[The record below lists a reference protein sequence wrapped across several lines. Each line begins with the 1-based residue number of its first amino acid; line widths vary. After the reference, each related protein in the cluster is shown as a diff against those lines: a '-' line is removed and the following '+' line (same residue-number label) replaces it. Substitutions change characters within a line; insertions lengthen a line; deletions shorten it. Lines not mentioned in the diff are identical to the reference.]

1 MKNMKNIIK
10 SSVILFLLF
19 GFVSCGNLF
28 SGREKDS
35 STSKTTLKIEVQDTS
50 LARTIYPDS
59 KDTSFITN
67 FVVTCTR
74 DGFDKKEQTA
84 SSSQEL
90 GSMVFEFADGEEG
103 EWNITLQASYKVGT
117 GSNAQTVSFSDTK
130 SVSIQKNTTNKV
142 SFVLKNTDF
151 EYGGLN
157 VTVNFADKTDAVTS
171 VYLHLDKCDG
181 TNFDTID
188 EIDITT
194 FETTAEGKS
203 FTYSRDISDTQTRLD
218 SGYYHLEITFLSGTD
233 SLNYMSY
240 FVRIVNGLTTTAT
253 LDIAVNQIFD
263 IEYEFYAAGTKLTV
277 ASGET
282 FPEGVEL
289 DGASLLPT
297 KYSTRGTELPALK
310 LQDYGFDGWYDA
322 PTGGN
327 LITKLSGFPETGT
340 SKKVYARFFKP
351 EVIVSSDSTVNP
363 DYTSINEAIVAIRQ
377 YAKERN
383 SKNIDWKIK
392 VRGTLTG
399 KQIVNKTALDYN
411 DAGSS
416 DPHAASITIE
426 GYTPPAEGSDP
437 TDTIDAGLT
446 TQTDEGVVI
455 YITAGVPVIFK
466 NIKITGGNDTNSASY
481 PKGGGIY
488 IGPGTNVTFG
498 DGVLLT
504 GNSAPEGSGIYAMD
518 DFTIGGSA
526 RLDTGND
533 IYLGKDSN
541 GDLISFTISSS
552 LTKVN
557 TSNKITITPSVYK
570 NGSHLMYLSGS
581 GITDA
586 QKAAEY
592 EKFEIP
598 QQQGVTNYF
607 WHVNSKGYLSKYNN
621 SADGSDYVD
630 LELPSGTLWSVKNY
644 GQTDSVSG
652 AKGDWNNLDY
662 GNKIRHPNEPTWGE
676 EWSIASTEEWNELI
690 TECYWES
697 SSRLQT
703 SGGNGYWEYYVYK
716 AKDPADKGKVGP
728 YSEQTTSYDPEVD
741 LCIPIIRCEGDGAGK
756 ACYYWPQVFVDST
769 SGPTKDVTPIVSF
782 YYSSA
787 PTTNATWSDYT
798 TNENVYFR
806 LVINNKRTLCV
817 TTSGN
822 DDQTVSGRNTA
833 NALASI
839 PGAIARISEAET
851 NSTNHGTIDW
861 EILVFG
867 DVTVPTLDKDN
878 IASIGAKS
886 ITAYKVDSSTNQK
899 KALFRYRVTPAGNVE
914 EDFVEVAGM
923 TISSAV
929 QDSSVFKDGRTLQI
943 NDFYMCDH
951 EVTQKEWQRVMGD
964 IPRVMKSDPVEEDPD
979 YAYEIGDNYPV
990 QCVSWYQAIVYCSL
1004 LSVMEHLDCAYSIS
1018 GVDWE
1023 DFDLANIPTARST
1036 AWDKVTVNMNA
1047 NGYRLPTEVE
1057 WEYAARGGKRLETY
1071 KFPGSNDYTKVAWLQ
1086 QNSDYKAHIV
1096 KEDKTS
1102 GIDSANSLGIY
1113 DLCGNVN
1120 EWCWDIYIA
1129 TVSTNHPIT
1138 GPSYNDVTTIQ
1149 RAKRGGGWDSSG
1161 GGTDATLYR
1170 HTSSSSPYE
1179 SKGNQRISGTSDH
1192 WYFGYGFRVVRTAT
1206 VQ

>member
-10 SSVILFLLF
+10 SSIILFLLF

-74 DGFDKKEQTA
+74 DGFTTKTQTA

-90 GSMVFEFADGEEG
+90 GSIVFEFADGEEG

-130 SVSIQKNTTNKV
+130 SVTIQKNTTNKV

-194 FETTAEGKS
+194 FETTTDGKS

-218 SGYYHLEITFLSGTD
+218 SGYYYLAITFLSGTD
-233 SLNYMSY
+233 SLNYMTY

-289 DGASLLPT
+289 DGATLLPT

-327 LITKLSGFPETGT
+327 LITKLSGFPASGT

-498 DGVLLT
+498 DGVLIT

-518 DFTIGGSA
+518 NFTIGGSA

-541 GDLISFTISSS
+541 NNISAFTISSH
-552 LTKVN
+552 LTKADTN
-557 TSNKITITPSVYK
+557 NKIKITPFEYSNYA
-570 NGSHLMYLSGS
+570 SLMYSGDGVKLSEEYIFFEVTPQSGS
-581 GITDA
+581 D
-586 QKAAEY
+586 Y
-592 EKFEIP
+592 EWRIKP
-598 QQQGVTNYF
+598 NGTLTHYD
-607 WHVNSKGYLSKYNN
+607 Y
-621 SADGSDYVD
+621 SADGHDYVD
-630 LELPSGTLWSVKNY
+630 LGLPSGTLWSTVNY
-644 GQTDSVSG
+644 GDRTYSTG
-652 AKGDWNNLDY
+652 TTTYGTKIDWTTLDY
-662 GNKIRHPNEPTWGE
+662 GGGTHQYSDPAWGA
-676 EWSIASTEEWNELI
+676 EWSIASVEEWQELLD
-690 TECYWES
+690 ECYWDLVSNDFRTS
-697 SSRLQT
+697 SEICT
-703 SGGNGYWEYYVYK
+703 VYYVYK
-716 AKDPADKGKVGP
+716 TKNDADKGKIHTITSQNDPVATYDKDKDACIRIVASSITIGT
-728 YSEQTTSYDPEVD
+728 SNQT
-741 LCIPIIRCEGDGAGK
+741 K
-756 ACYYWPQVFVDST
+756 CYYWPQIFTD
-769 SGPTKDVTPIVSF
+769 KAL
-782 YYSSA
+782 YSSVNGV
-787 PTTNATWSDYT
+787 PTPPVVDFSNSSTPKIDDTWT
-798 TNENVYFR
+798 TKPTDTYCR
-806 LVINNKRTLCV
+806 LVVSKKRTLCV

-822 DDQTVSGRNTA
+822 DDETVSGRNTA

-839 PGAIARISEAET
+839 PGAIGRISEAET

-867 DVTVPTLDKDN
+867 DVTVPTLDKQN

-886 ITAYKVDSSTNQK
+886 ITAYKVDSTTNQK
-899 KALFRYRVTPAGNVE
+899 KALFRYRVTPEGNVE

-964 IPRVMKSDPVEEDPD
+964 IPRVMKL
-979 YAYEIGDNYPV
+979 EIIIQFNVLAGIRLLF
-990 QCVSWYQAIVYCSL
+990 IVIC
-1004 LSVMEHLDCAYSIS
+1004 
-1018 GVDWE
+1018 
-1023 DFDLANIPTARST
+1023 
-1036 AWDKVTVNMNA
+1036 
-1047 NGYRLPTEVE
+1047 
-1057 WEYAARGGKRLETY
+1057 
-1071 KFPGSNDYTKVAWLQ
+1071 
-1086 QNSDYKAHIV
+1086 
-1096 KEDKTS
+1096 
-1102 GIDSANSLGIY
+1102 
-1113 DLCGNVN
+1113 
-1120 EWCWDIYIA
+1120 
-1129 TVSTNHPIT
+1129 
-1138 GPSYNDVTTIQ
+1138 
-1149 RAKRGGGWDSSG
+1149 
-1161 GGTDATLYR
+1161 
-1170 HTSSSSPYE
+1170 
-1179 SKGNQRISGTSDH
+1179 
-1192 WYFGYGFRVVRTAT
+1192 
-1206 VQ
+1206 